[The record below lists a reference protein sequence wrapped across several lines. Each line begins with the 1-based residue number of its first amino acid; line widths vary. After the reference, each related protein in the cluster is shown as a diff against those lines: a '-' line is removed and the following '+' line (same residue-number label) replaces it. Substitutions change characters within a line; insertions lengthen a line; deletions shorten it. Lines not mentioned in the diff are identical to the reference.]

1 VSHPTDSEA
10 GFKLDFRLAAD
21 CHLVTDLALS
31 RVLLMNDRRYQWLIL
46 VPRRDDMREIHHLS
60 SLDQASLYEEITRVS
75 ELLEAEF
82 NPTKMNIG
90 ALGNIVS
97 QLHIHVIARNEG
109 DPAWPGPVWGH
120 SSAVAYASDDI
131 EKLIEKLILKLD

>member
-1 VSHPTDSEA
+1 
-10 GFKLDFRLAAD
+10 
-21 CHLVTDLALS
+21 
-31 RVLLMNDRRYQWLIL
+31 MNDRRYQWLIL

-60 SLDQASLYEEITRVS
+60 SPDQTSLFEEITRVS
-75 ELLEAEF
+75 ELLETEF

-120 SSAVAYASDDI
+120 SSAVAYASDEI
-131 EKLIEKLILKLD
+131 EKLKEKLILKLD